1 MTFASRLRS
10 LYTRWRAPL
19 GIALG
24 TKLVFFVINYAAFLT
39 RSPTFLG
46 SLHEYL
52 SLWNQWDSPRYLQ
65 IARDGYVATGEDAK
79 NIVFYPLYP
88 ALVALM
94 DAVVRDQIVAALVVS
109 TLVSVAMAVV
119 VYELARLDLPDD
131 ESALAVLLL
140 FAFPTGYFLHVY
152 YTEGVF
158 LLCAAGFFL
167 AYRRL
172 GTSRRAGAWM
182 AAAGV
187 LAGLSRINGL
197 SLVVAGGAE
206 SLWRRRWKAAL
217 LAATPVVGFVAYLVA
232 NRVVQGS
239 FTAYSHWLESYW
251 HKSFAFPWNGVWSLL
266 QIAPQ
271 AHPSLELTYRFAEP
285 AFWLLSLALTV
296 VGLWRLPAS
305 YSLFSLTNLALFVS
319 TGWLMSTPRYVLVL
333 FPQYL
338 VLARLLSG
346 RPVAQAVWLMLSF
359 GLQLTFSS
367 HFMLGQWAF

>member
-1 MTFASRLRS
+1 MSFASRLRI
-10 LYTRWRAPL
+10 LLLRWQAPI

-24 TKLVFFVINYAAFLT
+24 TKLVFFLTNYAAFLT
-39 RSPTFLG
+39 RSPTFLD
-46 SLHEYL
+46 SLHAYL

-65 IARDGYVATGEDAK
+65 IARDGYVPDGENAK

-94 DAVVRDQIVAALVVS
+94 DVVVRDQIVAALVVS

-119 VYELARLDLPDD
+119 FYELARVDMPDD

-140 FAFPTGYFLHVY
+140 FAFPTGYFLHIY

-172 GTSRRAGAWM
+172 GTSPRAGAWM
-182 AAAGV
+182 AVVGV
-187 LAGLSRINGL
+187 LAGLSRVNGL
-197 SLVVAGGAE
+197 SLAVAAGAE
-206 SLWRRRWKAAL
+206 SLWRRRWKPML
-217 LAATPVVGFVAYLVA
+217 LAATPAVGFGAYLIA

-239 FTAYSHWLESYW
+239 FTAYSYWLESYW
-251 HKSFAFPWNGVWSLL
+251 SKSFAFPWHGVWTLL
-266 QIAPQ
+266 QIGPQ
-271 AHPSLELTYRFAEP
+271 WHPSLELTYRYAEQGS
-285 AFWLLSLALTV
+285 WLLGLALTV

-305 YSLFSLTNLALFVS
+305 YTLFSLTNLMLFVS
-319 TGWLMSTPRYVLVL
+319 TGFMMSTPRYVLVL

-367 HFMLGQWAF
+367 HFMFAQWAF